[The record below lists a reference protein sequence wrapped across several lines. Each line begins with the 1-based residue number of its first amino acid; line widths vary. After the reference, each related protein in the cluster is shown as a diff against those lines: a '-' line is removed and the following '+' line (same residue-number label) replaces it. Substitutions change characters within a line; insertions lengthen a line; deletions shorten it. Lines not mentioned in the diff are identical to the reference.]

1 MAKIK
6 QIINIETNL
15 RFVVVIGSRI
25 CAPMFITYLLMD
37 TDEVY
42 IHTVGPDEKLPK
54 IGEEVNNES
63 ADLNSSLSIYMVEKE
78 IAYYEKDVFKSHE
91 KAVDFVIE
99 DLQMTIK
106 RLPAI
111 YIRKE
116 VLQFL
121 ETKR

>member
-15 RFVVVIGSRI
+15 RFVVVIDNKI
-25 CAPMFITYLLMD
+25 CAPMFIVYLLMN

-42 IHTVGPDEKLPK
+42 VHTVGAYDILPK
-54 IGEEVNNES
+54 IGEEVNDES
-63 ADLNSSLSIYMVEKE
+63 EDLGSSLSIYMVEKE
-78 IAYYEKDVFKSHE
+78 IAYYEKAVFKSYE
-91 KAVDFVIE
+91 KAVNFVVE
-99 DLQMTIK
+99 DLQMVIK
-106 RLPAI
+106 RLPAL

-121 ETKR
+121 EDKR